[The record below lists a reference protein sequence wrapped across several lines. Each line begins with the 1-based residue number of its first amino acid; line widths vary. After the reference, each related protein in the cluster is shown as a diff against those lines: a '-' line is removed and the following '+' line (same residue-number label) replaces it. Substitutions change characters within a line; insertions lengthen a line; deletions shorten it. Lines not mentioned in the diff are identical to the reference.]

1 MIITINDIRTAG
13 FCTRG
18 AKKWFLDNG
27 WSNQEFRQFIKH
39 GMDADDFTTRGDH
52 LAQYVV
58 DKKRERESD

>member
-1 MIITINDIRTAG
+1 MIITIDDIRLAG

-27 WSNQEFRQFIKH
+27 WSKQEFRQFIKQ
-39 GMDADDFTTRGDH
+39 GMNADEFISRGDH

-58 DKKRERESD
+58 DKKIEREAD